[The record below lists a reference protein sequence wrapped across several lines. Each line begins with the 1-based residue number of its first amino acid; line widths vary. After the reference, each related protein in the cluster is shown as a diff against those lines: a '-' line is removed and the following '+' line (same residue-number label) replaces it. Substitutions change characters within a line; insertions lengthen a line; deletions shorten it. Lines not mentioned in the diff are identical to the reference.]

1 MAFGL
6 ALTESCHNCRCDA
19 VVEPAGGPEAKESV
33 VVAIAV
39 RVAEKSEVLR
49 AEEGGQS

>member
-19 VVEPAGGPEAKESV
+19 VVDSAGGPDATERVE
-33 VVAIAV
+33 VAIAV

-49 AEEGGQS
+49 AEEGG